1 MEFNNETV
9 QGVWEKARAMN
20 DRDASE
26 WRKDECGAWINHD
39 KYGNKASEFGWKIE
53 SVTAGEQQ
61 TLENLRAYQHEN
73 SFVLDTGQP
82 RCHVT
87 ADREGMS
94 PTASI
99 DTPRNK
105 SAG

>member
-9 QGVWEKARAMN
+9 QGVWEKARATN
-20 DRDASE
+20 DMDPNE
-26 WRKDECGAWINHD
+26 WRKDECGAWI
-39 KYGNKASEFGWKIE
+39 KYDQYGHQGSDFGWKIE
-53 SVTAGEQQ
+53 SVRPGEHQ
-61 TLENLRAYQHEN
+61 TLENLRPFQHEN
-73 SFVLDTGQP
+73 SFVLATGQP
-82 RCHVT
+82 RCLVT